1 MPRYRKLYVKTTES
15 LDINDMPDDFTRLM
29 WVLMPLGLC
38 QEGRGIDNAAWIKS
52 KLFPLRIDV
61 TQEMIST
68 AMDWYEQRGMV
79 RRYQINGRP
88 YFCVPTFRTYQG
100 DTSREAD
107 TNYPPPPE
115 ESAPHSR
122 PTHDPLTTNSSS
134 YTDANANTDPDAN
147 TDAEASSA
155 DAPSS
160 PGPTPAELVFLEQI
174 GAFEDEQD
182 RKDVLAMEVQ
192 VGSVK
197 VAEAIKWARRKH
209 VKGNDLIQSI
219 CTAASKWI
227 MPTGPPSDN
236 GRGDRSSNATL
247 DAIAELEAEVNGGFG

>member
-160 PGPTPAELVFLEQI
+160 PGPTPAEVVFLEVF
-174 GAFEDEQD
+174 GPFAYEQD
-182 RKDVLAMEVQ
+182 RKDILAVETQ
-192 VGSVK
+192 VGATT
-197 VAEAIKWARRKH
+197 AEAVIRWAKRKRIPSAC
-209 VKGNDLIQSI
+209 VIQSI
-219 CTAASKWI
+219 VTAAGKWA
-227 MPTGPPSDN
+227 TGPPGGN

-247 DAIAELEAEVNGGFG
+247 DAIAELEAEGNGKFG